1 MIPICVDRILLQG
14 GFIKY
19 IQQQPHADFM
29 SAWQDVQCII
39 REQIFGE
46 VEDTI
51 KYDLPLN
58 LLHILGQSGIFGRE
72 SIIKAIKCYGT
83 FVATIL
89 TAQY

>member
-1 MIPICVDRILLQG
+1 MIPICVDRILVQG

-19 IQQQPHADFM
+19 IQQQPRADFM

-51 KYDLPLN
+51 KYDLP
-58 LLHILGQSGIFGRE
+58 
-72 SIIKAIKCYGT
+72 
-83 FVATIL
+83 
-89 TAQY
+89 